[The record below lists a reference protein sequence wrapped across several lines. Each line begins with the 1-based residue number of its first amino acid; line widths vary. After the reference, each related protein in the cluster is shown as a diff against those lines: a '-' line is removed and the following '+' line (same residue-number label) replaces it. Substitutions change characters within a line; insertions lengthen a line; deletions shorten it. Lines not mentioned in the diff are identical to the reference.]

1 MQSGSGGFQRSG
13 RPRKPPSYESET
25 IELDMIRIESV
36 GIEEKEIVYTLVGE
50 LLIMQRPFL
59 APPKSKGPLPQVL
72 QAKVIRTMSQLS
84 SRTALTLLADL
95 IAFAQQLFPQSDSQK
110 ELRTNLE
117 DVLYPFSSAALH
129 LDTLE

>member
-1 MQSGSGGFQRSG
+1 
-13 RPRKPPSYESET
+13 
-25 IELDMIRIESV
+25 MIRIESV

-129 LDTLE
+129 LDTLENNLNRMEG